1 MLNRTAIEM
10 ASRSIDL
17 INKKINKSARA
28 GHLFFLIS
36 KRTNLHAFLSFFA
49 FVLQD
54 YNTIL
59 CD

>member
-1 MLNRTAIEM
+1 MEM

-17 INKKINKSARA
+17 INKKINKFARA
-28 GHLFFLIS
+28 GHFFFLIN